1 MNEQP
6 QKAQTI
12 NLNQGGT
19 HKMEEKSRVDLNNP
33 KVKSIFDIPMG
44 VAPTGGLYSVTASQ
58 IGQYFS
64 GYFANQGYPGV
75 VFTVERKKAGD
86 NAAMYLV
93 FPKNGKFMGGSGRKE
108 SSEIKERLMGTKE
121 RGARIRLDG
130 KFKEL
135 VKPFCSEEHP
145 AYVQTVREFGYI
157 ELDTDTVLGR
167 LFGLDH
173 QYRVILLDTVFEG
186 KRNAIFRVVRE
197 TRPTQ
202 AGPTSIE
209 ELFES
214 RH

>member
-1 MNEQP
+1 MSEQP
-6 QKAQTI
+6 QRAQTI

-19 HKMEEKSRVDLNNP
+19 NKMEEKSRVDLNNP

-44 VAPTGGLYSVTASQ
+44 VAPTGGMYSVTAAQ

-75 VFTVERKKAGD
+75 VFTVEKKRGND
-86 NAAMYLV
+86 SAAMYLV
-93 FPKNGKFMGGSGRKE
+93 FPKDGKFMGGGGRK
-108 SSEIKERLMGTKE
+108 STSEIKERLMGTKE

-135 VKPFCSEEHP
+135 VRPFCSEEHP
-145 AYVQTVREFGYI
+145 AYVQSVSKFGYI

-167 LFGLDH
+167 LFGLDQ

-197 TRPTQ
+197 IRPTT
-202 AGPTSIE
+202 AGPSSIE